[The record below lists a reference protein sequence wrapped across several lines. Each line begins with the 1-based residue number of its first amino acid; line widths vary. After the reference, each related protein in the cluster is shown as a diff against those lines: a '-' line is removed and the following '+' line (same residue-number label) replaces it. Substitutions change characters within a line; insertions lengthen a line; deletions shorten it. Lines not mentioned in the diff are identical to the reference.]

1 MTRVGLAV
9 STEGQQFSMGEY
21 TVPDPAPG
29 TVLLRQELCGICGT
43 DIHNWQK
50 GIEPATMLGHEN
62 VGIIEAL
69 GKGLTTDFNGTPVRE
84 GDRVVFHPRNSG
96 MIYGYRPADE
106 PFSGGFADYIYLS
119 DPESCMIKLDAP
131 PQVGVLA
138 EPFTVGVHSALR
150 GDVKIG
156 DTVIVQGAGP
166 IGMMCLIA
174 AKISGAGRLIVIGG
188 PAGRLELARK
198 LGAHE
203 TLDIMAVPDAD
214 ERREMALGMTPGRAG
229 ADVVIEA
236 AGFLPAFP
244 EGLELVKEDGVFVEV
259 GHFVDVG
266 TIEVN
271 PHRHFLRPNL
281 RLEGVWGSRYHHFT
295 RAVAVLQNSDVD
307 FSAVISHVLPLER
320 VAEGFD
326 ALDGG
331 YELDGKTAFKIAVRG
346 SFGVDAG

>member
-1 MTRVGLAV
+1 MTRTALAV
-9 STEGQQFSMGEY
+9 VADGKNFSIAEY

-29 TVLLRQELCGICGT
+29 TLLLRQELCGICGT

-50 GIEPATMLGHEN
+50 GIAPPTMLGHEN
-62 VGIIEAL
+62 VGVIEAL
-69 GKGLTTDFNGTPVRE
+69 GKGLTTDYNGTPIKE
-84 GDRVVFHPRNSG
+84 GDRVVFHPRNGG
-96 MIYGYRPADE
+96 MIYGYRSADE

-119 DPESCMIKLDAP
+119 DPESCVIKSEAP

-138 EPFTVGVHSALR
+138 EPFTVGVHAALR
-150 GDVKIG
+150 GDIRIG

-174 AKISGAGRLIVIGG
+174 AKLSGAGRLIVIGG
-188 PAGRLELARK
+188 PAGRLQLAK
-198 LGAHE
+198 QLGAHE
-203 TLDIMAVPDAD
+203 TIDIDAAPDPQ
-214 ERREMALGMTPGRAG
+214 ERRQIALGLTPGRAG

-266 TIEVN
+266 AIQVN

-295 RAVAVLQNSDVD
+295 RAVAVMESGEID

-320 VAEGFD
+320 VREGFD

-346 SFGVDAG
+346 TFGVS

>member
-1 MTRVGLAV
+1 MAQTAQAV
-9 STEGQQFSMGEY
+9 VTLGKEFSIREY
-21 TVPDPAPG
+21 AVPDPAPG

-50 GIEPATMLGHEN
+50 GIDAETLLGHEN
-62 VGIIEAL
+62 VGIIQAL
-69 GKGLTTDFNGTPVRE
+69 GKGVTTDYIGTPIKE

-96 MIYGYRPADE
+96 MVYGYRGADE
-106 PFSGGFADYIYLS
+106 PFSGGFADYIYLT
-119 DPESCMIKLDAP
+119 DPMRCLIKSEAP

-138 EPFTVGVHSALR
+138 EPFTVGVHAVLR
-150 GDVKIG
+150 GNVKIG

-166 IGMMCLIA
+166 IGIMCMIA

-203 TLDIMAVPDAD
+203 TIDIMAVPDPR
-214 ERREMALGMTPGRAG
+214 ERKELALGLTPGRAG

-244 EGLELVKEDGVFVEV
+244 EGLELVKEDGTFVEV

-266 TIEVN
+266 TIAVN
-271 PHRHFLRPNL
+271 PNQHFLRPNL
-281 RLEGVWGSRYHHFT
+281 RLEGVWGSRYHHFV
-295 RAVAVLQNSDVD
+295 RAVAVMESGEID
-307 FSAVISHVLPLER
+307 FGAVISHILPLER
-320 VAEGFD
+320 VREGFD
-326 ALDGG
+326 ALDSG
-331 YELDGKTAFKIAVRG
+331 YALDGKTAFKIAVKG
-346 SFGVDAG
+346 NFGASAA

>member
-1 MTRVGLAV
+1 MPRTGQAV
-9 STEGQQFSMGEY
+9 VTAGKEFSIVEY

-29 TVLLRQELCGICGT
+29 TVLLRQELAGICGT
-43 DIHNWQK
+43 DIHNWQN
-50 GIEPATMLGHEN
+50 GIEPATLMGHEN

-69 GKGLTTDFNGTPVRE
+69 GKGAAKDYNGAPIKE
-84 GDRVVFHPRNSG
+84 GDRVVFHPRNS
-96 MIYGYRPADE
+96 IRAYGFEGVDK
-106 PFSGGFADYIYLS
+106 PFSGGFADYIYLF
-119 DPESCMIKLDAP
+119 DPESCMIKSEKP
-131 PQVGVLA
+131 PHVGVLA
-138 EPFTVGVHSALR
+138 EPFTVGVHAALR
-150 GDVKIG
+150 GGVKIG

-174 AKISGAGRLIVIGG
+174 ARISGAGRLIVIGG

-203 TLDIMAVPDAD
+203 TVDIDAVPDPV

-244 EGLELVKEDGVFVEV
+244 EGLELVKENGVFVEV

-266 TIEVN
+266 TIKVN

-281 RLEGVWGSRYHHFT
+281 RLEGVRGSRFHHFV
-295 RAVAVLQNSDVD
+295 RAVAVMESAEID
-307 FSAVISHVLPLER
+307 FAAVISHVLPLEQ
-320 VAEGFD
+320 VAEGFG
-326 ALDGG
+326 ALDSG
-331 YELDGKTAFKIAVRG
+331 YMLDGKTAFKIAVRG
-346 SFGVDAG
+346 AFGAS